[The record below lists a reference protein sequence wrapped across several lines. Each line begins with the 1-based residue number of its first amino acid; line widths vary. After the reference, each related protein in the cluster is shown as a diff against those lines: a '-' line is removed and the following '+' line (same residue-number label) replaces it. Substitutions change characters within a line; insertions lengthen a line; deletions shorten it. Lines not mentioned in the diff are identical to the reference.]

1 MYGYKIK
8 INSLPKLLWACETT
22 VNDYVWENRNRKD
35 ALEISFSKFNTK
47 TVISEGKTY
56 MLKNSALSCIV
67 ADEKI
72 ESFCE
77 PGSPITIVSVAVSI
91 INLEYTCCNITEADC
106 EDASYLLIP
115 LFIEQ
120 LPLADEL
127 DLIKSLH
134 KIIKFSADCSE
145 SKNMAFYA
153 SFYELLYKVDLITR
167 KSYAKNKN
175 TNYYIKKI
183 DYLLECKYNQ
193 KLTLDSIAS
202 ELNISPVY
210 LSTLYKKLK
219 GINISDQLLNIRM
232 KHAEKLL
239 LDQNIPTAKVASLCG
254 FCDETYFRKKFKQY
268 FGMNVREYRQ
278 IKNSL
283 TLYHPKP
290 QKGTNPSHPF

>member
-120 LPLADEL
+120 L
-127 DLIKSLH
+127 
-134 KIIKFSADCSE
+134 
-145 SKNMAFYA
+145 
-153 SFYELLYKVDLITR
+153 
-167 KSYAKNKN
+167 
-175 TNYYIKKI
+175 
-183 DYLLECKYNQ
+183 
-193 KLTLDSIAS
+193 
-202 ELNISPVY
+202 
-210 LSTLYKKLK
+210 
-219 GINISDQLLNIRM
+219 LNIRM